1 MRIDD
6 PHTQAASG
14 AGGSRP
20 QDPRS
25 DDRPPV
31 LLVAR
36 LRRWRS
42 GLARAVGWC
51 TGRNL
56 IYALLL
62 LVVVHWGLT
71 GVRVIREDEQAVV
84 LRFGAVHSVVPA
96 GILFHL
102 PWPIDASIPVKTTE
116 VRTMPV
122 GYKLV
127 DAVRGIAPEPKE
139 IEWVTGDTNIIN
151 LTMTIKYS
159 VNDPV
164 KYLFRVGPV
173 DADFLV
179 RRCAEFTLTE
189 LIAQM
194 SVDELLTS
202 GKVRLE
208 EQTRIK
214 SQEALASLDA
224 GLRVVTV
231 NIGSVEPPASVI
243 EAFND
248 VSTAKLEKARMLN
261 QADGYQKDLIPR
273 ARAMADRTSQIAETY
288 RTETVERAHGESAQ
302 FTQLLAEA
310 RKARSI
316 TETRLY
322 LEAMERILPRTRK
335 IVVDTREGKQ
345 LRLVE

>member
-1 MRIDD
+1 MA
-6 PHTQAASG
+6 PHTTDNPPAGPASG
-14 AGGSRP
+14 DQGPGGPPARGPAPSTWGGRIQCWLTRAGR
-20 QDPRS
+20 
-25 DDRPPV
+25 
-31 LLVAR
+31 
-36 LRRWRS
+36 
-42 GLARAVGWC
+42 WC
-51 TGRNL
+51 TWRRFG
-56 IYALLL
+56 YLL
-62 LVVVHWGLT
+62 LVLVVADWGLT

-84 LRFGAVHSVVPA
+84 LRFGAVRTVVPA

-102 PWPIDASIPVKTTE
+102 PWPFERSITVKTTE

-127 DAVRGIAPEPKE
+127 DAVRGIAPEPRE
-139 IEWVTGDTNIIN
+139 VEWVTGDTNIIN
-151 LTMTIKYS
+151 LTLTIKYS

-194 SVDELLTS
+194 PVDELLTS
-202 GKVRLE
+202 GKARLQ
-208 EQTRIK
+208 EQTRLE
-214 SQEALASLDA
+214 SQAALEFLDT

-231 NIGSVEPPASVI
+231 NIGSVEPPSSVI
-243 EAFND
+243 DAFND

-261 QADGYQKDLIPR
+261 QADGYRRDLIPR
-273 ARAMADRTSQIAETY
+273 ARAMADRTIQIAESY
-288 RTETVERAHGESAQ
+288 RAETVERARGEAAQ
-302 FTQLLAEA
+302 FSKLLIEA

-335 IVVDTREGKQ
+335 IVVDPKEGNQ
-345 LRLVE
+345 LRLLE